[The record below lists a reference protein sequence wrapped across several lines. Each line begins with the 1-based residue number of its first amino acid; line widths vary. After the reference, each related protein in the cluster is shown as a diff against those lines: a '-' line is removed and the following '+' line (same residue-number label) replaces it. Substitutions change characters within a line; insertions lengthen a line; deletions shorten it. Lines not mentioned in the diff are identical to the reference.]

1 MKKAK
6 EYTLDDA
13 LTLANDLIDWLAED
27 TPDNVLFKEFI
38 YIKKRIHYHYV
49 SQLETM
55 YPEFADL
62 MDIAR
67 GIQEQKIVKYG
78 LLKVYNGRFC
88 EFMLVN
94 NHGYSSI
101 NNNNQS
107 QNELKIKIEGLGTDK
122 IDEL

>member
-1 MKKAK
+1 
-6 EYTLDDA
+6 
-13 LTLANDLIDWLAED
+13 
-27 TPDNVLFKEFI
+27 
-38 YIKKRIHYHYV
+38 
-49 SQLETM
+49 M

-78 LLKVYNGRFC
+78 LQKVYNGRFC

-94 NHGYSSI
+94 HHGYSSI